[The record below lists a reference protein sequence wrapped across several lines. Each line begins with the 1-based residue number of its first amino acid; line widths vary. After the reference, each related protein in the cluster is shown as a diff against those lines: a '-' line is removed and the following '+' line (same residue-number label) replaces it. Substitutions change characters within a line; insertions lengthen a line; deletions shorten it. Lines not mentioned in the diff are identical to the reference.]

1 MRLMKKRILYSVQLI
16 TVASL
21 LLSGCGQSGKLFLPG
36 EGKGYY
42 RTHEFTQRPVVA
54 GPEKK
59 H

>member
-1 MRLMKKRILYSVQLI
+1 MKNHILYSVQLI
-16 TVASL
+16 ALVSL

-36 EGKGYY
+36 KGKGYY
-42 RTHEFTQRPVVA
+42 RTHEFTQRPIVA